1 VGGWVDF
8 VMLSKEIFDL
18 VKYKY
23 GHYAS
28 WAVWSDEGEKP
39 KDNIG
44 DISILDPDANPHLLE
59 DLNPNIVI
67 VGLNIG
73 AKIQKPLA
81 NFHSPNHR
89 ALDFKL
95 RFSFKKTPLW
105 GSYMTDIIKDFEQKI
120 SGKVIN
126 YLSANKQFE
135 KDNVD
140 IFREE
145 LFDLGSNNPKLV
157 SCGGAVHSI
166 LKRNFNNEFQIY
178 RIPHYSHFISKENYK
193 KEVDAMLMELV
204 NCVS

>member
-1 VGGWVDF
+1 PVTRGFLFLGGWVDF

-157 SCGGAVHSI
+157 SCG
-166 LKRNFNNEFQIY
+166 
-178 RIPHYSHFISKENYK
+178 
-193 KEVDAMLMELV
+193 
-204 NCVS
+204 

>member
-1 VGGWVDF
+1 
-8 VMLSKEIFDL
+8 MLVLTGQIRS
-18 VKYKY
+18 
-23 GHYAS
+23 
-28 WAVWSDEGEKP
+28 
-39 KDNIG
+39 
-44 DISILDPDANPHLLE
+44 
-59 DLNPNIVI
+59 
-67 VGLNIG
+67 IG

-105 GSYMTDIIKDFEQKI
+105 GGYMTDIIKDFEQNF

-145 LFDLGSNNPKLV
+145 LSDLGSNNPKLV
-157 SCGGAVHSI
+157 SCGGAVYSI

-178 RIPHYSHFISKENYK
+178 RIHHYSHFISKENYK
-193 KEVDAMLMELV
+193 KEVDAMLIELV
-204 NCVS
+204 NYDG